1 MFVHLSDRSLVTNA
15 WHDNAVFVLVH
26 KQLAWMSLNM
36 TVPHLSWLERNIFAT
51 RHNTQPHTTE
61 ASSCQTSVSS
71 QNCAIWY
78 SVSQMQG
85 TFLGEGVKLTCMY
98 AGNQL
103 FICAFELACIYI
115 IIERESLFRTGICVI
130 SSQRMKLNQR
140 LIYNMR
146 FSLLTH
152 LCTVWNKAISRHKNE
167 SLRLQVDWQWIKFN
181 YRLTLG
187 LPFKVQCK

>member
-1 MFVHLSDRSLVTNA
+1 
-15 WHDNAVFVLVH
+15 
-26 KQLAWMSLNM
+26 
-36 TVPHLSWLERNIFAT
+36 
-51 RHNTQPHTTE
+51 
-61 ASSCQTSVSS
+61 
-71 QNCAIWY
+71 
-78 SVSQMQG
+78 MQG

-130 SSQRMKLNQR
+130 SSQRMKLKI

-152 LCTVWNKAISRHKNE
+152 LCSVK
-167 SLRLQVDWQWIKFN
+167 
-181 YRLTLG
+181 
-187 LPFKVQCK
+187 